1 MGLPFT
7 TIEQFVHALDRLE
20 RPLAVLAHHDDE
32 VSLAGILSRVADRL
46 RLVWVTN
53 SDGLYFQTQLPP
65 KDYGTLRKAE
75 GLHSA
80 AILGLVAARTECLDY
95 SEVEIYRRLSY
106 ITQDAATMIRLRPFF
121 SDIARDVR
129 ERIFAYRPEVVFT
142 CGFQGGNP
150 EHDLTHYFTRLA
162 LDEYRRDTGLE
173 VPLIQAPMYEY
184 VILIS
189 QRFNP
194 FYRGIRWKYR
204 LSEAELAV
212 KLQVIDCYRSQLP
225 LFNEFRTLGKWLG
238 PIGYLTR
245 GHKLT
250 VEEYLSEEAFGPMDP
265 GCDYLRNPHTFDRAN
280 YIFDHFAGIPV
291 SFDKSIRPI
300 IAAFPRP
307 L

>member
-1 MGLPFT
+1 MTLPCT
-7 TIEQFVHALDRLE
+7 TIEQFVQALDRLE
-20 RPLAVLAHHDDE
+20 RPLAVIAHQDDE
-32 VSLAGILSRVADRL
+32 VSFAGVLSRAADRM
-46 RLVWVTN
+46 RIVWVTN
-53 SDGLYFQTQLPP
+53 GDGLYFQTQLPP
-65 KDYGTLRKAE
+65 KDYGAIRKAE
-75 GLHSA
+75 ALNSA
-80 AILGLVAARTECLDY
+80 AALGVAAARTECLDY

-106 ITQDAATMIRLRPFF
+106 ITQDAATTARLQPFF
-121 SDIARDVR
+121 ADIVRDVR

-162 LDEYRRDTGLE
+162 LDEYRRDTGRE
-173 VPLIQAPMYEY
+173 VPLIQVPMYEY

-194 FYRGIRWKYR
+194 FYRGLRWKYR

-212 KLQVIDCYRSQLP
+212 KLKVIDSYPSQIP
-225 LFNEFRTLGKWLG
+225 LFNDFRKLGKWLG

-250 VEEYLSEEAFGPMDP
+250 IEEYLSEEAFGPMDP
-265 GCDYLRNPHTFDRAN
+265 AWSYLRNPHTFDRAN

-291 SFDKSIRPI
+291 SFDKSVRPI

-307 L
+307 Q